1 MQWIGYGVCVSLI
14 FSLNAQERELNL
26 DEAIQLAAKNNN
38 SLEMAR
44 LEMSKADQQVREA
57 YGNAMPSLS
66 FDGTYTRALKKPVF
80 FLPDFDNPDNGEVTP
95 IEIGSD
101 NSIAVGFTAIQ
112 VLFNSAVF
120 TGVGT
125 AKIYQKS
132 SRELY
137 RAEYN
142 KTVSDVKKAFY
153 QVLLSQQVYETTKA
167 SMANAEENFRN
178 VKILNQQGIVS
189 DYDLIRA
196 EVQVENIRPRVIE
209 AEQNVLVVTNA
220 LKILL
225 GIDAETKVRVKG
237 ELALLEV
244 DSTLLNA
251 QTAIENNAN
260 LHALQYQK
268 QVNREIATIRRSEFL
283 PTLSAFGNYQWQA
296 QKNSFDF
303 AQKDF
308 VGTSQVGLSLSINLF
323 NGFQT
328 SARVYQAKI
337 DELKVEQQVRYT
349 RESIK
354 TTLQSIALRLEE
366 AHKRV
371 TSQSRTVELA
381 EKSYKIANTRYQ
393 TGSGTQLEVNDADLA
408 LLQARL
414 NRIQAVYDYMV
425 TRVDLEEI
433 LSYHNPTQ
441 N

>member
-1 MQWIGYGVCVSLI
+1 
-14 FSLNAQERELNL
+14 
-26 DEAIQLAAKNNN
+26 
-38 SLEMAR
+38 
-44 LEMSKADQQVREA
+44 
-57 YGNAMPSLS
+57 
-66 FDGTYTRALKKPVF
+66 VF
-80 FLPDFDNPDNGEVTP
+80 FLPDFDNPSSGEVTP

-101 NSIAVGFTAIQ
+101 NSIAVGFTATQI
-112 VLFNSAVF
+112 LFNSAVF

-125 AKIYQKS
+125 ARIYQKS

-142 KTVSDVKKAFY
+142 RTVSNVKKAFY
-153 QVLLSQQVYETTKA
+153 QVLLSQQIYETTKA
-167 SMANAEENFRN
+167 SMSNTEENFRN

-225 GIDAETKVRVKG
+225 GIDADTNVQVKG
-237 ELALLEV
+237 DLTLQEV

-251 QTAIENNAN
+251 QTAVENNAN

-268 QVNREIATIRRSEFL
+268 QVNREIASIRRSEFL
-283 PTLSAFGNYQWQA
+283 PTISAFGNYQWQA
-296 QKNSFDF
+296 QKNTFDF
-303 AQKDF
+303 RQKDF

-366 AHKRV
+366 AYKRV
-371 TSQSRTVELA
+371 MSQGRTVELA
-381 EKSYKIANTRYQ
+381 EKSYKIANTRYK

-414 NRIQAVYDYMV
+414 NRIQAVYDYMI